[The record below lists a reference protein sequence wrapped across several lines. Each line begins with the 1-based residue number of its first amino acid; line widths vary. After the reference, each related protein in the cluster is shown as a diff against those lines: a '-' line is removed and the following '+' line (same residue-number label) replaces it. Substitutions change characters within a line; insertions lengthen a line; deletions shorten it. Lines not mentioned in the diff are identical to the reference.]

1 MSKYTN
7 LQLWNERYGN
17 REEVYDYSG
26 RLMKKSACNNICSQY
41 TPTIDHIRPQSK
53 GGSDIKENIVICNKK
68 TNYEK
73 SDKFPHWK
81 TNGRLFRAIKN
92 GNGYEIEEL

>member
-17 REEVYDYSG
+17 REEVYDYAG
-26 RLMKKSACNNICSQY
+26 RLMKKSACNNLNSQY
-41 TPTIDHIRPQSK
+41 TPTIDHIRPTSK
-53 GGSDIKENIVICNKK
+53 GGNDIKENIVICNKK

-81 TNGRLFRAIKN
+81 TNDRLFRAIKS